1 MESLGH
7 KLEWDCN
14 IFGTSTFLE
23 SVCPVASV
31 IMEFSSDLET
41 LCAFASISPMFRE
54 TVLCNLS
61 VGRNKNVIIVSA
73 ESYEKIAN
81 YALVLDILRRP
92 VRLVVTASDFNSVC
106 LCHSCVILL

>member
-1 MESLGH
+1 M
-7 KLEWDCN
+7 
-14 IFGTSTFLE
+14 E

-41 LCAFASISPMFRE
+41 LCALAAISPLFRE

-61 VGRNKNVIIVSA
+61 VGRHKNVIIVSA

-81 YALVLDILRRP
+81 DALVLDILRRP

-106 LCHSCVILL
+106 LLHLSAIFL